1 MADGNE
7 NDDDFD
13 SRDERPDDLHFSDEE
28 LAAALEGFE
37 QEFEEGG
44 ETQPSPSE
52 QGNDGIASTTSGA
65 ADAFDATA
73 EDNAA
78 NAAERPNA
86 SASASPS
93 APQSPLDAADSALD
107 FDEELR
113 GLVGDKAKGAA
124 LITRLASARLLAA
137 FCQISDIS
145 ADCIG
150 SDQGAVAVLR
160 NLDGDAPE
168 SAAKDLTTV
177 VSGMAAVLAVN
188 RADKLDSTLYLHGE
202 AGQTFAPPILF
213 ASAPDFVED
222 LMLGIASLA
231 DLREQGLHIIDSA
244 SLDHDAAMA
253 IIAEH
258 TRFGRGAS
266 HIR

>member
-1 MADGNE
+1 MADGSE
-7 NDDDFD
+7 NGEDFD
-13 SRDERPDDLHFSDEE
+13 SRDERPDDLHFSDAE
-28 LAAALEGFE
+28 LEAALEGFE
-37 QEFEEGG
+37 QEFEGDDSAH
-44 ETQPSPSE
+44 PASSE
-52 QGNDGIASTTSGA
+52 PGSDGVASATPDASA
-65 ADAFDATA
+65 AFGATA
-73 EDNAA
+73 ESDAA
-78 NAAERPNA
+78 NAAEGPNA
-86 SASASPS
+86 PASASPS
-93 APQSPLDAADSALD
+93 VPQSPSDAAASALD

-168 SAAKDLTTV
+168 AAAKDLTTV

-222 LMLGIASLA
+222 LMLGIATLA
-231 DLREQGLHIIDSA
+231 DLRKQGLHIIDSA

>member
-1 MADGNE
+1 MADGSE
-7 NDDDFD
+7 NGEDFD
-13 SRDERPDDLHFSDEE
+13 SRDERPDDLHFSDAE
-28 LAAALEGFE
+28 LEAALEGFE
-37 QEFEEGG
+37 QEFEGDDSAH
-44 ETQPSPSE
+44 PASSE
-52 QGNDGIASTTSGA
+52 PGNDGVASATPDASA
-65 ADAFDATA
+65 AFGATA
-73 EDNAA
+73 ESDAA
-78 NAAERPNA
+78 NAAEGSNA
-86 SASASPS
+86 PASESPS
-93 APQSPLDAADSALD
+93 VPQSPSDAAASALD

-113 GLVGDKAKGAA
+113 GLVGDKAKSAA

-168 SAAKDLTTV
+168 AAAKDLTTV
-177 VSGMAAVLAVN
+177 VSGMATVLAVN

-222 LMLGIASLA
+222 LMLGIATLA
-231 DLREQGLHIIDSA
+231 DLRKQGLHIIDSA

-258 TRFGRGAS
+258 TRFGRGTS